1 MEKIIGREAELEKL
15 ADYFDSLFKN
25 AEAYMEIVRLL
36 STHRD
41 GFTRSEIANELK
53 IKDNGHLCDMLDDL
67 EYTLSEK
74 EYRNIERRMETFRKE
89 TGHKNDL

>member
-1 MEKIIGREAELEKL
+1 MCVQTNAWIISTVGIAFIYIVSSILLQRYINFRKYQIFRIKIVYERLFLCFLNLSLEKL

-41 GFTRSEIANELK
+41 GFIQKGNWE
-53 IKDNGHLCDMLDDL
+53 
-67 EYTLSEK
+67 
-74 EYRNIERRMETFRKE
+74 
-89 TGHKNDL
+89 